1 MGRDPFDGMS
11 HEAMLEW
18 LDQANSGSVQAA
30 AEKLKAAA
38 KEIHSIAQDLKVRP
52 QWVKWKGEGAEA
64 FRTWSGDLA
73 NATLALGDF
82 SQDSAKWLTRASEAI
97 GTAQASIPR
106 DKASAKA
113 NLDAATAA
121 HNDPDAAA
129 VASKS
134 SSELQA
140 IAANKEKVRQEAAGE
155 MRKLGQAYSLSST
168 QMDSLPRPKFPPPPK
183 AFVPEVRRRDT
194 AEGYGG
200 ATGQASSGASK
211 GAVGAVPGATG
222 HAAVTPDTTPAHR
235 GSVTSAQPTPSID
248 ERPTQMG
255 IDSVGTLPEVS
266 PPVTAPGPSQPGPS
280 VTGQPSPTPPPFTG
294 PVSPAYGTSRGP
306 LTGRGTGPTAR
317 GISPMGNAKGTVRS
331 GGPSVESATGR
342 PSAPG
347 GRGPMMPGQNATS
360 TGRAGAPG
368 GRLPTSNGVAGGR
381 PQPVT
386 GQPSKGIPRGKVMG
400 AEGVTN
406 GRGTTSG
413 QGPTG
418 ARPTTMGAT
427 GAPRGES
434 AGRRVAGATGE
445 KGGIVGGRPQP
456 QGRANSRSF
465 SSGGS
470 GLVRG
475 QGSAAGASPEE
486 TNRTGQAGRGGA
498 TPQGTHPN
506 GRRDE
511 ETGERPDYLVEGEET
526 WQPETR
532 RNVPPVVDGTSE
544 NSER

>member
-1 MGRDPFDGMS
+1 MPRDFTDPFEGMS

-18 LDQANSGSVQAA
+18 LDKANSGSVQAA

-38 KEIHSIAQDLKVRP
+38 KEIHSIAEDLKVRP

-73 NATLALGDF
+73 NSTLALGDF
-82 SQDSAKWLTRASEAI
+82 SHDSSTWLTRASEAI

-106 DKASAKA
+106 DKAGAKA

-168 QMDSLPRPKFPPPPK
+168 QMDSLPRPKFPPPPQ
-183 AFVPEVRRRDT
+183 AFVPASSKHESYSSQYGAT
-194 AEGYGG
+194 AGQATG
-200 ATGQASSGASK
+200 ATGS
-211 GAVGAVPGATG
+211 VPSATG
-222 HAAVTPDTTPAHR
+222 HASATSDASPVPR
-235 GSVTSAQPTPSID
+235 GSVTPTQAVPSID
-248 ERPTQMG
+248 ERPTHMG

-266 PPVTAPGPSQPGPS
+266 PPVTALGQSQHGPS
-280 VTGQPSPTPPPFTG
+280 VTGPTSTPPPVIG

-306 LTGRGTGPTAR
+306 LTGRGPGPTAR
-317 GISPMGNAKGTVRS
+317 GIAPMGNAKGTVRP
-331 GGPSVESATGR
+331 GGLPVENATGR
-342 PSAPG
+342 PSTPG
-347 GRGPMMPGQNATS
+347 GRGPMMPGQNAPS
-360 TGRAGAPG
+360 TGRTGTPG

-400 AEGVTN
+400 TEGVPN
-406 GRGTTSG
+406 SRGTAGG

-418 ARPTTMGAT
+418 ARPTTMGAS
-427 GAPRGES
+427 GSPRGES
-434 AGRRVAGATGE
+434 QGRRVAGATGE
-445 KGGIVGGRPQP
+445 KGGIVGGRPQQ
-456 QGRANSRSF
+456 QGRANSHSF

-475 QGSAAGASPEE
+475 QGSSAGASPEE
-486 TNRTGQAGRGGA
+486 TNRTGQAGRGGV
-498 TPQGTHPN
+498 TPQGTHPD
-506 GRRDE
+506 GRRDK

-526 WQPETR
+526 WQPDTR